1 MLGDVTGADGGLG
14 SGAEPGRTGD
24 EGGPAAAPLAPDG
37 CDTGDEEP
45 TRGRGGVG

>member
-1 MLGDVTGADGGLG
+1 MLGEVPGPDGRLG

-24 EGGPAAAPLAPDG
+24 DGVPAGADGGCEPD
-37 CDTGDEEP
+37 EAEP